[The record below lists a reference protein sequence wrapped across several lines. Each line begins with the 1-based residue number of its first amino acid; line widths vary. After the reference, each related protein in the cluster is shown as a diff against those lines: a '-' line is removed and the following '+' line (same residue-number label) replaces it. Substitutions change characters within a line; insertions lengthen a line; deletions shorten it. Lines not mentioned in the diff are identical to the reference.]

1 MFISE
6 KINDCDS
13 YNKILQRSNKVIV
26 TKKLFFDSEKLASD
40 KDKPLLSSIADFVL
54 WLLVHG
60 KISTVSKIK
69 YLTVNS
75 I

>member
-1 MFISE
+1 MIDYCLETFVIDERNLVKSMFISE
-6 KINDCDS
+6 KINHCDS

-54 WLLVHG
+54 
-60 KISTVSKIK
+60 
-69 YLTVNS
+69 
-75 I
+75 